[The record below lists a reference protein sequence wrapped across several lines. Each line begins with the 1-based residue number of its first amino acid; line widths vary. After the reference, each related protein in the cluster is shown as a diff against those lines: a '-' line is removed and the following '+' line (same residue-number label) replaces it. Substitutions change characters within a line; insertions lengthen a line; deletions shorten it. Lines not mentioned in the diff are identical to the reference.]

1 MRMVAAVRAG
11 ASVLMLAG
19 FYIVALIQVA
29 AAIAFGVWLSS
40 LVPGGI
46 ALKVIF
52 PVLVAAIG
60 SVAVGMW
67 KAVRAKPQPPEGLGL
82 GPDQAPELWRTVH
95 ELAHVVGTRVP
106 NEIRLVPEVNAAV
119 YEESRLLGLIGGR
132 RTLYIGLPLIQAF
145 TVDQLRAVLAHELGH
160 YSHAHT
166 RLGAIAYRGRLAIGG
181 TIGRIGPYNVA
192 GWIFKGYA
200 RLYLL
205 VDNASSRRQELEAD
219 QAAVRAAGRAA
230 AASAL
235 REIPVVDAAWGFFFG
250 RYVEP
255 GWESGFAP
263 EDLFGGFAEL
273 LAARKD
279 ELEEMRGQEPP
290 SDGSVWDTHPPIAER
305 IGAIAATPEV
315 ARPPDGRR
323 AGVLL
328 PDMGGAGRA
337 MQARMLDVGDRRVLP
352 WAYFTAATATT
363 TMQRNADG
371 IFRAVGRAIGDDRLN
386 LATLLDIVAA
396 NRLGAAAESLFPNA
410 TRREVPKCFTE
421 PMAMLIALAAI
432 KSNVAYWQHSWTGPA
447 RLVGHDGQPLPT
459 AEIAARAVSP
469 QTVDEARAWL
479 AHLRIDPGSAMVV
492 EQRASATGA
501 GVVAGIANVKVDG
514 VEHDLLVLDKGLVFV
529 GNPGKSDKG
538 KVRLQELVGSA
549 PADEIARTH
558 RFLPYEEITSVAFV
572 KNVPLR
578 VDITLH
584 SGQTVSVHEA
594 WSSELIA
601 KNSRDVL
608 TDVLKQV
615 SD

>member
-1 MRMVAAVRAG
+1 MVAAVRAG

-19 FYIVALIQVA
+19 FYIVALVQVA

-46 ALKVIF
+46 ALKIIF

-60 SVAVGMW
+60 SVAVGLW
-67 KAVRAKPQPPEGLGL
+67 KAVRAKPKPPEGLSV

-119 YEESRLLGLIGGR
+119 FEDSRLLGLVGGR
-132 RTLYIGLPLIQAF
+132 RTLYIGLPLLQAF

-181 TIGRIGPYNVA
+181 TVGRIGPYNVA
-192 GWIFKGYA
+192 GWVFKGYA

-235 REIPVVDAAWGFFFG
+235 REVPVVDAAWGFYFR

-255 GWESGFAP
+255 GWESGYAP
-263 EDLFGGFAEL
+263 DDLFGGFAEL
-273 LAARKD
+273 IAARKD
-279 ELEEMRGQEPP
+279 ELDELRGQEPP
-290 SDGSVWDTHPPIAER
+290 SEGSVWDTHPPIAER

-315 ARPPDGRR
+315 VRPPDGRR
-323 AGVLL
+323 AGALL
-328 PDMGGAGRA
+328 PDLGGAGRA
-337 MQARMLDVGDRRVLP
+337 MQGRMLDVGERQVLP

-363 TMQRNADG
+363 VMQRDAD
-371 IFRAVGRAIGDDRLN
+371 AVFRAIGRTVGTNQLN
-386 LATLLDIVAA
+386 LAALLDIAEA
-396 NRLGAAAESLFPNA
+396 NRLGTAAESLFPDA
-410 TRREVPKCFTE
+410 TRREVPKRFVDT
-421 PMAMLIALAAI
+421 MAMLIALAAVR
-432 KSNVAYWQHSWTGPA
+432 SNAAYWQHSWTGPA
-447 RLVGHDGQPLPT
+447 RLVGRDGQPLPT

-469 QTVDEARAWL
+469 QTVGEARAWL
-479 AHLRIDPGSAMVV
+479 AHLGIDPGSAAVV

-501 GVVAGIANVKVDG
+501 GVIAAIANVKVDG
-514 VEHDLLVLDKGLVFV
+514 VEHDLVVLDKGLVFV

-538 KVRLQELVGSA
+538 KVRLEELVGSA
-549 PADEIARTH
+549 PADEIAKRH
-558 RFLPYEEITSVAFV
+558 RFLPYEEIASVAIT

-578 VDITLH
+578 ADLTLH
-584 SGQTVSVHEA
+584 SGQMISVHEA

-608 TDVLKQV
+608 ADVLKQV